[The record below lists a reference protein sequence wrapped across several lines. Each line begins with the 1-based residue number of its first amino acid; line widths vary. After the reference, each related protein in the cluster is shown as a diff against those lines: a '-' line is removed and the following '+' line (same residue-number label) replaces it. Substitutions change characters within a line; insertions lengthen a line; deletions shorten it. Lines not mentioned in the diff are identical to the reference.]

1 MRTGML
7 WFAMVAAASFAS
19 AQVQRNIII
28 PPSSVERPEDI
39 GVRMH
44 TNYFYYAPQPGDSPQ
59 TPPPGATV
67 ETPGSI
73 ACIYD
78 LVSSPVAGCPVA
90 TATKLATGG
99 SETIVLVDAYDDPAA
114 GADLKTFDAN
124 WGLPNAPTFVKKYAS
139 GKKPPNGCAS
149 GWELEEALDIQW
161 AHAMAPKANIVL
173 MEANSNSHD
182 DLFAAVIA
190 AESYIAGHGGKGEIS
205 MSWGSSEYSTEILDD
220 IDFVLTP
227 DIVYFA
233 SSGDYSGVSYPSAS
247 PLVVSV
253 GATQIN
259 RNSSGNYTK
268 QVGTKNCDPTSE
280 GCGGGKS
287 VYESRPSYQDVVS
300 GVVGS
305 KRGTPDIASD
315 SSSGSPV
322 WVYDSSCYGG
332 WVEVHGTSVASPTVA
347 GIVNRAGLFKN
358 GSSAELTT
366 VYNNYTNA
374 ADYTDITS
382 GSCTGHSAKV
392 GYDLCTGVGVAK
404 GYGKK

>member
-1 MRTGML
+1 
-7 WFAMVAAASFAS
+7 MVAAASIAS

-28 PPSSVERPEDI
+28 PPSSVEKPEDV

-44 TNYFYYAPQPGDSPQ
+44 TNYSVYQLLPGDSPKA
-59 TPPPGATV
+59 PPPGGTI

-78 LVSSPVAGCPVA
+78 LVTSPVAGCPVA
-90 TATKLATGG
+90 TATKLASGG
-99 SETIVLVDAYDDPAA
+99 SETIVIVDAYDNPHPYD
-114 GADLKTFDAN
+114 DLKTFDAE
-124 WGLPNAPTFVKKYAS
+124 WGLRNPPTFVKKYAN
-139 GKKPPNGCAS
+139 GTKPPNACAS
-149 GWELEEALDIQW
+149 GWEGEEALDVQW

-173 MEANSNSHD
+173 MEAASNSD
-182 DLFAAVIA
+182 SDLFAAVVA
-190 AESYIAGHGGKGEIS
+190 AENYIASHGGKGEIS
-205 MSWGSSEYSTEILDD
+205 MSWGGSEFSTEAVFDV
-220 IDFVLTP
+220 DFVLQP

-233 SSGDYSGVSYPSAS
+233 SSGDNSGPIYPSAS
-247 PLVVSV
+247 PFVVSV

-287 VYESRPSYQDVVS
+287 LYEGRPSYQDGVS
-300 GVVGS
+300 GIVGS

-315 SSSGSPV
+315 SSSQSPV
-322 WVYDSSCYGG
+322 YVYDSSCYGG
-332 WVEVHGTSVASPTVA
+332 WLAVYGTSVASPTVA

-366 VYNNYTNA
+366 VYNNFTNA
-374 ADYTDITS
+374 SDYTDITS
-382 GSCTGHSAKV
+382 TSCTGHSAKA